1 MKENQDK
8 FKEKIEN
15 ESEKKIRSRKEGDQI
30 LFGLGAFGIV
40 GWSIAVPT
48 VALTFLGLYF
58 DRISTTEISW
68 TITMMLAGLGIGCFN
83 AWYWVKDKSKK
94 K

>member
-68 TITMMLAGLGIGCFN
+68 TITMMLAGLGIEN
-83 AWYWVKDKSKK
+83 ILIDSWTSHNNSL
-94 K
+94 